1 MDEQGERGEA
11 TEQLWLET
19 YLSAILRAYAYAD
32 DITNDV
38 VGTRRFNP
46 IASTDA
52 EHRFFDAAE
61 KLFFK
66 GHQLGSDTETQVPN
80 LVANHLADGI
90 LNYIHTTGRFAS
102 GVNLFEKLRSKDPE
116 IASLL
121 ARVMIDGDDEVKAVR
136 VTYDAIRLLPMDFAT
151 LDVQAQFLISKKDWE
166 LALPIAQRGICAA
179 PSEFKAWARLAET
192 FLAMEKYEDV
202 SSTSIHSGQNSNR

>member
-1 MDEQGERGEA
+1 VNERGERQEA
-11 TEQLWLET
+11 TEELWLET

-46 IASTDA
+46 IASTEA
-52 EHRFFDAAE
+52 EHRFFEAAE

-66 GHQLGSDTETQVPN
+66 GWLLGSDTETQVPN

-90 LNYIHTTGRFAS
+90 LNYIHTTGRYAS
-102 GVNLFEKLRSKDPE
+102 GVNLFEKLRTKDPE

-121 ARVMIDGDDEVKAVR
+121 ARVMIDGDDEVRAVR
-136 VTYDAIRLLPMDFAT
+136 VTCDTIRLLPMDFAT
-151 LDVQAQFLISKKDWE
+151 LDVQTAFLISKKDWE
-166 LALPIAQRGICAA
+166 LALPIAEREICAA

-192 FLAMEKYEDV
+192 YLAMERYEDV
-202 SSTSIHSGQNSNR
+202 SVISS